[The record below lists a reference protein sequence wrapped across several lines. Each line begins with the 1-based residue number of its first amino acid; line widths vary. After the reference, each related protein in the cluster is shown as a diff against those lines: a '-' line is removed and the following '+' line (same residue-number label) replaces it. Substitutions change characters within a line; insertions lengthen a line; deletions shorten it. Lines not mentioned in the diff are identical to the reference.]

1 MLGPEGGAGMSRD
14 EASEVVG
21 WRLEKDVLAA
31 VMARLKHLAE
41 NGHQESLTSVIS
53 AGLEAAVRGREG

>member
-1 MLGPEGGAGMSRD
+1 MSRD